1 MNLKIEQKNIK
12 IKKLSE
18 DLKKA
23 IGAKSHYFNCEGSL
37 SLDHSVSFKENVS
50 FMADEEE
57 EMNKLR
63 KNNEKIEK

>member
-1 MNLKIEQKNIK
+1 MNLQIEQKNIK

-23 IGAKSHYFNCEGSL
+23 IGGISHFNCEGSM

-50 FMADEEE
+50 FLADEEE
-57 EMNKLR
+57 ELNKLR
-63 KNNEKIEK
+63 KNNEKVMK